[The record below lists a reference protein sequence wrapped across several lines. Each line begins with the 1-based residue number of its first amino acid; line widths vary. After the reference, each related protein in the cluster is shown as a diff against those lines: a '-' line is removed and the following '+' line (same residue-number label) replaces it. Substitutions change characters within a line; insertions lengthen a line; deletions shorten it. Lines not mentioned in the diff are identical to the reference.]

1 MMSEQK
7 QDNGSSLPN
16 FYFQLNI
23 GDAEVAFQELSG
35 LTAEMG
41 TEAVQKGGAKYSNII
56 LKKALH
62 AISPSDMKWVQN
74 IIEGGLGQQLSTRN
88 IVIKLLNSEGTAL
101 STWSC
106 ENAYPV
112 KWEIENPASEKN
124 DVLIES
130 IEFAYSQLKKL

>member
-1 MMSEQK
+1 MSEQK
-7 QDNGSSLPN
+7 QDSGSSLPN

-35 LTAEMG
+35 LTTEMG
-41 TEAVQKGGAKYSNII
+41 AEAIQKGGAKYNNII
-56 LKKALH
+56 LKRALQP
-62 AISPSDMKWVQN
+62 ISASDMKWVQN
-74 IIEGGLGQQLSTRN
+74 ILEGGLEQQLSTRN
-88 IVIKLLNSEGTAL
+88 IVVKLLNSEGTAL

-112 KWEIENPASEKN
+112 KWEIENSVSEKN
-124 DVLIES
+124 GVLIES